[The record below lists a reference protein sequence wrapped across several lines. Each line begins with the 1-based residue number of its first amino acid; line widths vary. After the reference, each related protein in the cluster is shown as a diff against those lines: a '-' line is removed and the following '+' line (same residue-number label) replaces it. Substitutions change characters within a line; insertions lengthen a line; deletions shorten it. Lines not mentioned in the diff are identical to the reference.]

1 MLYGQVAGHRPALA
15 EVEDIAL
22 IDFDLATVAGDGR
35 RHSRLY
41 LHGFG
46 GDKRQLR
53 PLGESL
59 DAPAV
64 TSMYASLRAH
74 GASFKPA
81 WGYSV
86 LDFAAD
92 VHRVADVLPGPIDF
106 IGYSYGAL
114 VAAACALTWAADRTR
129 SLVVI
134 DQSFDADPARHVA
147 DEWAE
152 GSYLRWTYGY
162 GGMLERL
169 AAPTLLLTAADSA
182 MVSAAELARLR
193 GRCGTRL
200 TAGLIAGAHDTCLND
215 PGGVAREI
223 SRFYAAHF
231 G

>member
-1 MLYGQVAGHRPALA
+1 VLYGQVACHRPALA
-15 EVEDIAL
+15 EVEGVAL
-22 IDFDLATVAGDGR
+22 IDFDLVASTRDGR

-46 GDKRQLR
+46 GDKHQLR

-59 DAPAV
+59 SSPDA
-64 TSMYASLRAH
+64 TSMYPSMRGH
-74 GASFKPA
+74 GASVKPG

-114 VAAACALTWAADRTR
+114 VAAACALTWAADRVR
-129 SLVVI
+129 SLIVI

-169 AAPTLLLTAADSA
+169 AVPTLLLTAADSA
-182 MVSAAELARLR
+182 MVSADELARLHA
-193 GRCGTRL
+193 RCGWRL
-200 TAGLIAGAHDTCLND
+200 TTGRIAGAHDTCLDD
-215 PGGVAREI
+215 PDGIARRI
-223 SRFYAAHF
+223 ARFHAAQF